1 MASRGPTTKQ
11 RRFRRDELTRICR
24 AIKFHEPLTQMQR
37 IMLMNVLG
45 ELLDGRDPRAEL
57 GIPKKQG
64 RRSSKAGFH
73 KWMAGHYWHLRW
85 HEHEKDVAARAIVA
99 EAWGVSAPHVWK
111 IARPQRTY
119 WNEDFATGEF
129 DQIMNTV
136 ESLIPHF
143 KQLSAKSR

>member
-1 MASRGPTTKQ
+1 MASRGPTKKQ
-11 RRFRRDELTRICR
+11 LRNRRDGLADIYH
-24 AIKFHEPLTQMQR
+24 AIQFHEPLTQMQR
-37 IMLMNVLG
+37 ITLMNVLR

-85 HEHEKDVAARAIVA
+85 HEREKDVAARAIVA
-99 EAWGVSAPHVWK
+99 DAWGVGASQVWK
-111 IARPQRTY
+111 IARPQQAD
-119 WNEDFATGEF
+119 WEKWFATGEF

-136 ESLIPHF
+136 DSLIPHF